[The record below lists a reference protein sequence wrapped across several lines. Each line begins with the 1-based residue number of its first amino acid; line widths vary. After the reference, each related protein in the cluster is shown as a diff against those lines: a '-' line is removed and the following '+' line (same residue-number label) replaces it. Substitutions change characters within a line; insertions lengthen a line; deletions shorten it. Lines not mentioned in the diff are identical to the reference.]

1 MKRIKKAGIAAAAL
15 LLLCA
20 AAVKFWPEKEQ
31 TRYTATFLDV
41 FDTKTE
47 IVGYAGTKEAFA
59 AQAEQI
65 KEKLIYYHQLYD
77 IYHEYEGINNLK
89 TINDHAGKSP
99 VEASPEI
106 ISLLKFGKE
115 MYEKTD
121 GQTNIA
127 MGSVLSIWHD
137 YRDRGSADPENA
149 ALPPMEALRAAAEHT
164 DINDIIIDETQGTVY
179 LADPKMSIDVG
190 SVGKGYAVQQCA
202 EYAKEIGMEN
212 MLLSVGGNICAI
224 GEKTDGSKW
233 RLGIQNPDLDSE
245 EIYTEKVDLKDEC
258 VVTSGDYQRYYT
270 VDGVRYCHIIDPD
283 TLMPADYFASVSIVT
298 ADSGM
303 GDALSTSVYNMPFEE
318 GLAFVNSLEGV
329 EAMWV
334 LHDGSVRYSEN
345 FEKYVAV
352 EESLYTVEDIYKLP
366 DKKRAELIWKLI

>member
-1 MKRIKKAGIAAAAL
+1 MKRMKKAGIAAL
-15 LLLCA
+15 LLVLFCA
-20 AAVKFWPEKEQ
+20 AAAIFRQENEQ

-212 MLLSVGGNICAI
+212 MLLSVGGNICAV

-245 EIYTEKVDLKDEC
+245 EIYIAKVDLKDEC
-258 VVTSGDYQRYYT
+258 VVTSGDYHRYYT
-270 VDGVRYCHIIDPD
+270 VDGIRYCHIIDPD
-283 TLMPADYFASVSIVT
+283 TLMPANYFAAVSIVT
-298 ADSGM
+298 KDSGM
-303 GDALSTSVYNMPFEE
+303 ADALSTSVYNMPFDE
-318 GLAFVNSLEGV
+318 GLAFVNSLEDV

-334 LHDGSVRYSEN
+334 LHDGSVKYSDN
-345 FEKYVAV
+345 FEQYIA
-352 EESLYTVEDIYKLP
+352 
-366 DKKRAELIWKLI
+366 AEG

>member
-1 MKRIKKAGIAAAAL
+1 ML
-15 LLLCA
+15 LLLIFA
-20 AAVKFWPEKEQ
+20 VAVKFRSEKQQ

-41 FDTKTE
+41 FDTKTD
-47 IVGYAGTKEAFA
+47 IVGYGTSKEAFT

-65 KEKLIYYHQLYD
+65 KEKLIYYHRLYD
-77 IYHEYEGINNLK
+77 IYNEYDGINNLK
-89 TINDHAGKSP
+89 TINDQAGKAP
-99 VEASPEI
+99 VKAAPEI
-106 ISLLKFGKE
+106 INLLKFSKE

-137 YRDRGSADPENA
+137 YRDRGSADPDNA
-149 ALPPMEALRAAAEHT
+149 TLPPMEALRAAAEHT

-190 SVGKGYAVQQCA
+190 SVGKGYAVQRCA
-202 EYAKEIGMEN
+202 EYAKEIGIEN

-303 GDALSTSVYNMPFEE
+303 ADALSTSVYNMPFEE

-334 LHDGSVRYSEN
+334 LHDGSVRYSDN
-345 FEKYVAV
+345 FEQYIAV
-352 EESLYTVEDIYKLP
+352 EES
-366 DKKRAELIWKLI
+366 

>member
-1 MKRIKKAGIAAAAL
+1 MKRMKKAGIAAL
-15 LLLCA
+15 LLVLFCA
-20 AAVKFWPEKEQ
+20 AAAIFRQENEQ

-47 IVGYAGTKEAFA
+47 IVGYAATEEAFA

-77 IYHEYEGINNLK
+77 IYHEYDGINNLK
-89 TINDHAGKSP
+89 TINDHAGKAP
-99 VEASPEI
+99 VEVSADI
-106 ISLLKFGKE
+106 IRLLKFGKE

-137 YRDRGSADPENA
+137 YRDRGSADPTNA
-149 ALPPMEALRAAAEHT
+149 SLPPADDLKAAAEHT
-164 DINDIIIDETQGTVY
+164 DINDIIIDETENTVF
-179 LADPKMSIDVG
+179 LADPEMSIDVG
-190 SVGKGYAVQQCA
+190 SVGKGYAVQKSA

-212 MLLSVGGNICAI
+212 MLLSVGGNICAV

-345 FEKYVAV
+345 FEKYIAA
-352 EESLYTVEDIYKLP
+352 EE
-366 DKKRAELIWKLI
+366 A